1 MLHKKSDKRFPYLW
15 AAIYGA
21 LLTGYTVFTLLN
33 VFVLPHDVVRP
44 DDVSRPS
51 AGAAEHSSAE
61 SSPKT
66 ESAAVSSAAVSSA
79 SEEDMP
85 VEENPDPIITANSY
99 QSEGVSVTINTR
111 RAYGTEIYIADVVI
125 KDPSYLRTAL
135 ANGVF
140 GRNITDF
147 TSSMAEKNNAILAIN
162 GDYYGFRDNGFVMRN
177 GYLYRSTARPSSGDD
192 ALVIYTDGRMEIV
205 DESGTDIEALTQT
218 AGQIFCFGPG
228 LIRGG
233 EIVVDE
239 SSEVDRSKAS
249 NPRTAIGEISPLHYI
264 LLVSDG
270 RTAESRGLSLLE
282 LAEVMRDSGCE
293 TAYNL
298 DGGGSSTMWFMGR
311 IVNRPTSNGTRIS
324 ERSISDIVYIGE

>member
-99 QSEGVSVTINTR
+99 QSEGVS
-111 RAYGTEIYIADVVI
+111 
-125 KDPSYLRTAL
+125 